1 MGPTMG
7 LGTGLAVAAP
17 SAHPGGDTPH
27 VAVPIGIVVLATVA
41 VVVVA
46 AVAVPPRRAT
56 GTDGEADVGVE
67 ESTTS
72 WAGTLTRPQWVVR
85 AIGLATLLLAV
96 LAGRVGADD
105 ELENLAPALVVGAGL
120 PLLVVGS
127 LVLGRLWRWVDP
139 WDSLAR
145 LVAPGDRSGPPGHV
159 WPAVV
164 AVLPLLW
171 FLGVYPR
178 PLDPRAVGLAL
189 AAYTVV
195 TLAGC
200 LATGRV
206 RWLASAEPLGA
217 LLSWFGLVP
226 RRRLTAWR
234 PPAGAAVLLGVVIGG
249 LLFGALRRTEL
260 WSPVAVLP
268 LATLYATAGLLVAC
282 ALGGATAVLA
292 GRAGGSPEQ
301 RAVVAR
307 ALVPVAAGVVV
318 AVSVARN
325 RLSTSVQLL
334 PGLVGDPLGRG
345 WDLLGTPTDGLDAAP
360 LGAVGLV
367 VLQLTV
373 VTLAHLLGAAT
384 APRALV
390 GDERLPVIVLL
401 AGSVAA
407 GAATLSLH

>member
-1 MGPTMG
+1 VAPTIG
-7 LGTGLAVAAP
+7 LGTGLALASP

-27 VAVPIGIVVLATVA
+27 VGVPIGIVVLAAMA

-46 AVAVPPRRAT
+46 AVAVPQRQGSAAEVRADECT
-56 GTDGEADVGVE
+56 A
-67 ESTTS
+67 S
-72 WAGTLTRPQWVVR
+72 WSGTLTRSQWVVR
-85 AIGLATLLLAV
+85 GLALAALLLAV
-96 LAGRVGADD
+96 LAGRIGADD
-105 ELENLAPALVVGAGL
+105 ELENLAPALTVGAGL
-120 PLLVVGS
+120 PLLTLGC

-139 WDSLAR
+139 WDTLAR
-145 LVAPGDRSGPPGHV
+145 LVSPGDRSRPPVHV
-159 WPAVV
+159 WPAVIV
-164 AVLPLLW
+164 VLPWLW

-200 LATGRV
+200 VAVGRV

-217 LLSWFGLVP
+217 LLSWVCLVP
-226 RRRLTAWR
+226 RLRLTAWR

-249 LLFGALRRTEL
+249 VLFGALRRTEL

-268 LATLYATAGLLVAC
+268 QATLYATAGLLVAC
-282 ALGGATAVLA
+282 VLGGAAAAVA

-334 PGLVGDPLGRG
+334 PGLLGDPLGRG
-345 WDLLGTPTDGLDAAP
+345 WDLLGTPTEGLDVAP

-367 VLQLTV
+367 VLQLAV
-373 VTLAHLLGAAT
+373 VTSAHLLGAT
-384 APRALV
+384 IAPRALI

-401 AGSVAA
+401 AVSVAA
-407 GAATLSLH
+407 GVATFSLH

>member
-1 MGPTMG
+1 MAPTIG
-7 LGTGLAVAAP
+7 LGPGLAVASP
-17 SAHPGGDTPH
+17 VAHPGGDTPH
-27 VAVPIGIVVLATVA
+27 VGVPIGVVVLAAVA
-41 VVVVA
+41 VVVVV
-46 AVAVPPRRAT
+46 AVAVPPRRA
-56 GTDGEADVGVE
+56 
-67 ESTTS
+67 STTDVRTEEFTAS
-72 WAGTLTRPQWVVR
+72 WSGTLTRPQWVVR
-85 AIGLATLLLAV
+85 GLAVVLLLLAV

-105 ELENLAPALVVGAGL
+105 ELENLAPALVVGVGL
-120 PLLVVGS
+120 PLLTLGC
-127 LVLGRLWRWVDP
+127 LVLGQLWRWVDP
-139 WDSLAR
+139 WDALAR
-145 LVAPGDRSGPPGHV
+145 LVSPGDSSGPSGDV

-164 AVLPLLW
+164 VVLPWLW
-171 FLGVYPR
+171 FLGVYPQ
-178 PLDPRAVGLAL
+178 PLDPRAVGLAV

-200 LATGRV
+200 LALGRV
-206 RWLASAEPLGA
+206 RWLSSAEPLGA
-217 LLSWFGLVP
+217 LLSWLGLVP
-226 RRRLTAWR
+226 RRRLSAWR

-260 WSPVAVLP
+260 WSPIAVLP

-282 ALGGATAVLA
+282 ALGGTAAALA
-292 GRAGGSPEQ
+292 GRAGGSPEP

-307 ALVPVAAGVVV
+307 ALVPVAAGVVL

-345 WDLLGTPTDGLDAAP
+345 WDLLGTPTEGLDVAP

-367 VLQLTV
+367 VLQLAV

-384 APRALV
+384 APRTLI

-401 AGSVAA
+401 GASVAA

>member
-1 MGPTMG
+1 MAPTIG
-7 LGTGLAVAAP
+7 LGIGLVMASP

-27 VAVPIGIVVLATVA
+27 VGVPIGIVVLATVA

-46 AVAVPPRRAT
+46 AVAVPPGRARAT
-56 GTDGEADVGVE
+56 DVGPE
-67 ESTTS
+67 EVTAS
-72 WAGTLTRPQWVVR
+72 WADTLSRPQWVVR
-85 AIGLATLLLAV
+85 GLALAALLLAV

-105 ELENLAPALVVGAGL
+105 ELENLAPALTVGAGL
-120 PLLVVGS
+120 PLLTLGC

-139 WDSLAR
+139 WDTLAR
-145 LVAPGDRSGPPGHV
+145 LVSPGDRSRPPVHV
-159 WPAVV
+159 WPSVV
-164 AVLPLLW
+164 VVLPWLW

-178 PLDPRAVGLAL
+178 PLDPRAVGFAL

-200 LATGRV
+200 LALGRV

-268 LATLYATAGLLVAC
+268 LATLYATAGLLAAC
-282 ALGGATAVLA
+282 ALGGTAAALA

-345 WDLLGTPTDGLDAAP
+345 WDLLGTPTAGLDAAP

-367 VLQLTV
+367 VLQLAV

-401 AGSVAA
+401 AASMAAGVAA
-407 GAATLSLH
+407 FSLH